1 MDDLSHFQPDVRFTV
16 SNSLISKYGIYV
28 YILLR
33 FELHSQHFPITN
45 TDEPNSKHLGQ
56 VLQQDLF

>member
-1 MDDLSHFQPDVRFTV
+1 MHDLSRFQPDVRFTA

-33 FELHSQHFPITN
+33 FELHSQHFPN
-45 TDEPNSKHLGQ
+45 TDRSNSKHLGQ
-56 VLQQDLF
+56 VLQ